1 MEKQSFFYRILLP
14 SLVAIILF
22 LAAMYSFVIPNYRE
36 NLMDKKRETIRELTN
51 TVWSVLKNLDQE
63 ATDSIS
69 LERARQEA
77 IDIIANMR
85 YGDEQKDYFWI
96 TDTTPRMI
104 MHPYRPQMNG
114 MDLSEYTDTEGK
126 RFFVE
131 IKNLVGV
138 NRQGYID
145 YKWQWKDDS
154 LVVVPKLSFVKIYEP
169 WGWIIG
175 TGIYVEDVQKEIST
189 ITRQLAWI
197 SFFITLIIGVI
208 ILYLARKNYQ
218 AEQLRQKAQNLQKET
233 MEKYKK
239 LVEAS
244 TDGVLMTMN
253 GEIVYCNPFLMSLMG
268 FNPEQTDERDNQ
280 LLGSLNCF
288 LQIKKQNNDT
298 ETTAE
303 NTEIVKE
310 QKVKKKNGV
319 MADVIITRSQFDIEN
334 KKGFIYTVKDVSR
347 HKDVEREL
355 DLSMEKFKS
364 IADRLN
370 LGIFR
375 CTLGRQSRFIEINKK
390 ALSLLGYK
398 SLGELE
404 EIQVQDFFHEREEK
418 KEVIRAISES
428 IHIKDRL
435 LRIKKSDGTLIRVII
450 SLFPVKDIHDRSVY
464 CDGIIMDAY
473 EHVGRESHFDKNPE
487 QLSASILLKPVRDFI
502 VHAPVCDMQTPVA
515 VASRLMTMK
524 NADVTLI
531 KNETEDIIG
540 IITHRDISRRIVA
553 KNLDVGLPV
562 SRIMSAPVIS
572 VSEQDMVMDAFS
584 LMMEQKVSFVAV
596 NTADKRKPGYISL
609 LTLSEL
615 RRNTP
620 EFLIHSIGQAQSV
633 EEISELMQELP
644 PLIHTLIET
653 GTSSSTAGKL
663 IGRVSD
669 SVTEK
674 VINDAIAQSGPPP
687 LPFVFLA
694 LGSEGRREQSLA
706 TDQDNAIIF
715 LAKDNQQAQMHNKY
729 FLDLGTIICT
739 MLDGAGYP
747 FCTGDVMAMKPQ
759 WCMSL
764 AQMKEKVSSWIH
776 TPNPAELLNAGIFFD
791 FRPVYGD
798 FSIANDLQRFCLQ
811 QVKDKNVFFY
821 NLVQNIIN
829 IKIKSGTLG
838 KTTFGTDDKK
848 EDNLNIKEPIMTITA
863 IARLWALKFGVS
875 EKNTI
880 ERLVAMQSVNFM
892 SSSFTEEFTQA
903 YKYLTQLRITNQ
915 LRQIENGSQPNNSIH
930 PATLSEIDRM
940 MLKKIFSAITAHQS
954 RLGTEFRVI

>member
-14 SLVAIILF
+14 SLAAIVLF
-22 LAAMYSFVIPNYRE
+22 LSAMYVFVIPNYRE
-36 NLMDKKRETIRELTN
+36 NLLDKKRETIRELTN
-51 TVWSVLKNLDQE
+51 TVWSVLKNMDQQ
-63 ATDSIS
+63 ATDSVT
-69 LERARQEA
+69 LARLKQNA
-77 IDIIANMR
+77 ADIIAHMR

-96 TDTTPRMI
+96 TDTIPTMI

-114 MDLSEYTDTEGK
+114 MDLSDYADPEGK
-126 RFFVE
+126 RFFIE
-131 IKNLVGV
+131 IRNLVKETG
-138 NRQGYID
+138 QGYID

-175 TGIYVEDVQKEIST
+175 TGIYVEDVQKEISS

-197 SFFITLIIGVI
+197 SFFITIIIGI
-208 ILYLARKNYQ
+208 IIFYLARRNYE
-218 AEQLRQKAQNLQKET
+218 AEQLRQKAQILQKET

-268 FNPEQTDERDNQ
+268 FDPQITDERDSQ

-288 LQIKKQNNDT
+288 LQIKNQNKET
-298 ETTAE
+298 EGSQE
-303 NTEIVKE
+303 NSEIVKE

-319 MADVIITRSQFDIEN
+319 MADVIITRSRFDIEN

-355 DLSMEKFKS
+355 DMSMEKFKS

-398 SLGELE
+398 SLSDLE
-404 EIQVQDFFHEREEK
+404 DIQVQDFFHERDEK
-418 KEVIRAISES
+418 RDVIRAISES
-428 IHIKDRL
+428 TFIKDRL
-435 LRIKKSDGTLIRVII
+435 LRIKKSDGSIIPVII

-473 EHVGRESHFDKNPE
+473 EQLGRESHFDKKPE
-487 QLSASILLKPVRDFI
+487 QLSASILLKPVKDFI
-502 VHAPVCDMQTPVA
+502 LQAPVCDMHTPVEM
-515 VASRLMTMK
+515 ASRLMTMK
-524 NADVTLI
+524 NADITLI
-531 KNETEDIIG
+531 KNETGDIIG

-553 KNLDVGLPV
+553 KSLDVNLPI

-572 VSEQDMVMDAFS
+572 VSEHDMVMDAFG
-584 LMMEQKVSFVAV
+584 LMMEQKVSYVAV
-596 NTADKRKPGYISL
+596 NTSDKLKPGYISL
-609 LTLSEL
+609 LALSEL

-620 EFLIHSIGQAQSV
+620 EFLIHSIGQAKSV
-633 EEISELMQELP
+633 QEIRELMHNLP

-653 GTSSSTAGKL
+653 GTSSTTAGKL
-663 IGRVSD
+663 ISRVSD

-674 VINDAIAQSGPPP
+674 IINDAIALKGKPPV
-687 LPFVFLA
+687 PFVFLA

-706 TDQDNAIIF
+706 TDQDNAIIY
-715 LAKDNQQAQMHNKY
+715 LEENKEQAEMHNEY
-729 FLDLGTIICT
+729 FLDFGKTICT

-764 AQMKEKVSSWIH
+764 AQMKERVTSWIQ
-776 TPNPAELLNAGIFFD
+776 TPNPVELLNAGIFFD

-798 FSIANDLQRFCLQ
+798 FNIANDLQRFCLQ
-811 QVKDKNVFFY
+811 QAKDKNVFFY
-821 NLVQNIIN
+821 NLVQNTIN
-829 IKIKSGTLG
+829 IKIKTSTLG
-838 KTTFGTDDKK
+838 KTTFSTDDKK
-848 EDNLNIKEPIMTITA
+848 DDFLNIKEPIMAITG
-863 IARLWALKFGVS
+863 ITRMWALKFGIS

-880 ERLVAMQSVNFM
+880 ERLMAMQSVNFM
-892 SSSFTEEFTQA
+892 SASFTEEFSQA

-915 LRQIENGSQPNNSIH
+915 LRQIESDTNPDNYIH

-954 RLGTEFRVI
+954 RLGTEFRIM